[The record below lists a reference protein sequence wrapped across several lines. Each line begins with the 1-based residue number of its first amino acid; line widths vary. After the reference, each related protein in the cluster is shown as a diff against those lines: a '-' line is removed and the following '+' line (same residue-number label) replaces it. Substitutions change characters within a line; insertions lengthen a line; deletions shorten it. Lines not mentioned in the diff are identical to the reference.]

1 MTITIYGIA
10 ASRTSRP
17 LWVMEELQQP
27 YVHIKTD
34 YRTGDPR
41 KPEFLAINPNGHIP
55 VVDDDGIVV
64 WESMACSLY
73 LARKF
78 TTRGTGQLGALS
90 DYEEA
95 QILRW
100 TLWTVTEVEKD
111 ALTILMHRIAMP
123 PEKRDEGLAIGAEK
137 RLAVPLRV
145 LESHLLQSAKKN
157 EAFIAASR
165 FTVADINVAAVVNW
179 ARAAKPLMAQF
190 PAVSQWLEA
199 CLERP
204 AYQRIKAMAS
214 ADAKPK

>member
-10 ASRTSRP
+10 ASRASRP

-55 VVDDDGIVV
+55 AVGDDGIVV

-78 TTRGTGQLGALS
+78 TLGGCGQLGAINAS
-90 DYEEA
+90 EEA

-100 TLWTVTEVEKD
+100 TFWTVTEAEKD
-111 ALTILMHRIAMP
+111 ALTILMHRVAMP
-123 PEKRDEGLAIGAEK
+123 VEKRDEALALSAEK
-137 RLAVPLRV
+137 RLAVPLRI
-145 LESHLLQSAKKN
+145 LESHLTQNATKD
-157 EAFIAASR
+157 EFFIAAAR
-165 FTVADINVAAVVNW
+165 FTVADINVAAVMNW
-179 ARAAKPLMAQF
+179 ARPAKLLMAQF
-190 PAVSQWLEA
+190 PLVSKWLET

-204 AYQRIKAMAS
+204 AYQRIKAMA
-214 ADAKPK
+214 KG